1 MVVERDITYYLLLVF
16 GVCVIR
22 LIFVAAFVRVSEVRS
37 CLLSAY
43 RIGGLMWKRLA
54 L

>member
-1 MVVERDITYYLLLVF
+1 MRCWMMRSRV
-16 GVCVIR
+16 
-22 LIFVAAFVRVSEVRS
+22 FVAAFVRVSEVRS

-43 RIGGLMWKRLA
+43 RIGGFMWKRLA